1 MLLDSLSQWVLS
13 YPHLTSEKII
23 CPRSKDQLK
32 SRPLELR
39 GHVLPIF
46 FLSALHISVP
56 CVLFLFRNWEKGRE

>member
-23 CPRSKDQLK
+23 CPRSRDQLK
-32 SRPLELR
+32 SRPLELS
-39 GHVLPIF
+39 GHVLPTF

-56 CVLFLFRNWEKGRE
+56 CELSLFLNWEKGRK